1 MEHRG
6 SETQRIIKGDEYNR
20 LNQLSRDFISA
31 AIEVHRELG
40 PGLLES
46 VYEDCL
52 CEELTVRGIRFQS
65 QVDIPLVYKGRNT
78 GKTFRMDLLIEDML
92 VVELKAIDELKPVHE
107 VQLLTYM
114 KLSNKP
120 IGLLVN
126 FNVPILKD
134 GIKRKINGRLEYT
147 GIKPVRE

>member
-1 MEHRG
+1 MEHRDT
-6 SETQRIIKGDEYNR
+6 ETQRMIKGDEYNR
-20 LNQLSRDFISA
+20 LNQLSKDFIAA
-31 AIEVHRELG
+31 AIEVHKELG

-52 CEELTVRGIRFQS
+52 CEELMIRGIRFQS

-78 GKTFRMDLLIEDML
+78 GKSFRMDMLIEDTL
-92 VVELKAIDELKPVHE
+92 IVELKAVEELKAVHE

-114 KLSNKP
+114 KLAQKP

-126 FNVPILKD
+126 FNVPILKN
-134 GIKRKINGRLEYT
+134 GIKRKINGKLEYT
-147 GIKPVRE
+147 GIKPIRG